1 MDRRYFERTTMNR
14 RSMFTFSAIA
24 TLGLALLPSSIVAQQ
39 GTLKQQLVGT
49 WTLVGFEFIAANGT
63 KEQLANPKGILMFD
77 AGGRYAF
84 VAARGDRPKYKIA
97 DQPTA
102 EEIVAATEDFFAA
115 NFGTWSV
122 NEADKTLTRHYDA
135 ALRPNNDGQ
144 DFKSSVSLMGDE
156 LRLTGQTLPGGFRI
170 DTVHRRAR

>member
-1 MDRRYFERTTMNR
+1 MDRRYFGRTMNR
-14 RSMFTFSAIA
+14 RSIFSAIA
-24 TLGLALLPSSIVAQQ
+24 TLGLTLLPNSIVAQQ

-49 WTLVGFEFIAANGT
+49 WMLVGLEFIEANGT
-63 KEQLANPKGILMFD
+63 EEQLAI
-77 AGGRYAF
+77 
-84 VAARGDRPKYKIA
+84 AARGDRPKYKIA
-97 DQPTA
+97 DKPTA

>member
-1 MDRRYFERTTMNR
+1 VDRRYLGGTTMNR
-14 RSMFTFSAIA
+14 RSILTFSAIA

-49 WTLVGFEFIAANGT
+49 WTLAGWEFIEANGT
-63 KEQLANPKGILMFD
+63 KEQLANPKGIRMFD
-77 AGGRYAF
+77 AGGRYAI
-84 VAARGDRPKYKIA
+84 VAARGDRPKFKIA
-97 DQPTA
+97 GQPTA
-102 EEIVAATEDFFAA
+102 DEIVASIEDFFAA

-122 NEADKTLTRHYDA
+122 NEADKTLTEHYDA

-156 LRLTGQTLPGGFRI
+156 LRLTGPTLPGGFRI
-170 DTVHRRAR
+170 DTVWRRAR